1 MDTLFNDGEIAP
13 GFFTST
19 EWCIKDDDSR
29 LLIRRY
35 IGTKSCGPMLQYDAE
50 GRDKYNGID
59 YVDMAHGA
67 WTNCYSR
74 GNFGR
79 NYACGG
85 TWSGHTKNLHPR
97 LMLSPI
103 VDVVEQLMWLR
114 DDLIELPEYL
124 QGDIK
129 KTDIDC
135 SGSWSIFYPRASQAL
150 HSRLTA
156 LEMLDS
162 TLPTITKN
170 FLCDNQTIDVM
181 AALESII
188 NKYEL

>member
-1 MDTLFNDGEIAP
+1 
-13 GFFTST
+13 
-19 EWCIKDDDSR
+19 
-29 LLIRRY
+29 
-35 IGTKSCGPMLQYDAE
+35 
-50 GRDKYNGID
+50 
-59 YVDMAHGA
+59 
-67 WTNCYSR
+67 
-74 GNFGR
+74 
-79 NYACGG
+79 
-85 TWSGHTKNLHPR
+85 
-97 LMLSPI
+97 MLSQI
-103 VDVVEQLMWLR
+103 SDTVEQL
-114 DDLIELPEYL
+114 LIVGDELVALPDYL